1 MKNRR
6 QNKSSWKIT
15 ATASAIGVAAVAVT
29 AVAAYQSVTRRMI
42 PTATNTS
49 TNVWSYT
56 PPAESDV
63 QVQKPI
69 TNVPKDND
77 SKPQS
82 SSNKTPAES
91 QSAEQVNKPVN
102 TTIGNIMPVEGE
114 VSNPF
119 SNGELVKSQTLGV
132 WKSHDGCDIL
142 CDLGTEVKSMSEGVV
157 KQIENHAIW
166 GVTVTIE
173 QSNGLTVQY
182 CGLAKELNVK
192 NGAQVKQGE
201 IIGKTGDTNQA
212 EILQEPHL
220 HIGVKQGDKW
230 IDPMSVI
237 S

>member
-1 MKNRR
+1 MKNRK
-6 QNKSSWKIT
+6 QNKNNWKIT
-15 ATASAIGVAAVAVT
+15 AAASAIGAAAVAV
-29 AVAAYQSVTRRMI
+29 AVVAAYQSATRHMV
-42 PTATNTS
+42 PTVTNTS
-49 TNVWSYT
+49 SNVWSYT
-56 PPAESDV
+56 PASTPDV
-63 QVQKPI
+63 PVQNPV
-69 TNVPKDND
+69 TNVPKDNS
-77 SKPQS
+77 SKAQS
-82 SSNKTPAES
+82 SLSKTPDES
-91 QSAEQVNKPVN
+91 QPTEPVNKPVN
-102 TTIGNIMPVEGE
+102 VAIGNIMPVEGK

-142 CDLGTEVKSMSEGVV
+142 CPLGTEVKSMSEGVV
-157 KQIENHAIW
+157 KQIENNPVW

-192 NGAQVKQGE
+192 SGAQVKQGE

-220 HIGVKQGDKW
+220 HVGVKQGDKW

>member
-1 MKNRR
+1 MKNKK
-6 QNKSSWKIT
+6 QNKNGWKIT
-15 ATASAIGVAAVAVT
+15 AAASAVGVAAVAVT
-29 AVAAYQSVTRRMI
+29 VVAAYQSATRRMV

-49 TNVWSYT
+49 SNVWSYT
-56 PPAESDV
+56 PVSGHDV
-63 QVQKPI
+63 PVQKPI
-69 TNVPKDND
+69 TNVPKD
-77 SKPQS
+77 S
-82 SSNKTPAES
+82 SSSDKEPVES
-91 QSAEQVNKPVN
+91 QPTEPVNKPVN
-102 TTIGNIMPVEGE
+102 VEIGNIMPVEGK

-142 CDLGTEVKSMSEGVV
+142 CDLGTEVKSMSDGVV
-157 KQIENHAIW
+157 KQIENHAVW

-173 QSNGLTVQY
+173 QNNGLTVQY